1 LLCFKRY
8 LHVIILSSFLVIPPP
23 VLQASSSTPLLS
35 VMSQRAVAQFVPVA
49 IYNSRLLSEDSQWQ
63 GAIQVNGMVTVA
75 AKATLTI
82 MPGTV
87 VRFGPDSGILVLGR
101 IVAKGTAEL
110 PILLTSYYLQPVPAD
125 WYGIVLTGTAKKNI
139 FEQLQLQGAEAAI
152 YAKSSSLEL
161 KQLIFADSIADA
173 SDIAVSGC
181 SSGIVSVKSEL
192 DLETVTIEKCE
203 TALSLRSSSLTATRL
218 KITASAKTA
227 FTAENSQ
234 LKIESALFS
243 ANHAGA
249 LLKTCEGS
257 VNTSKFIANSETA
270 VVLSDS
276 PLKFSSNLVYGSK
289 VGIQLQDNL
298 PSIWGNSIYA
308 NSSYNILYSGDENIY
323 LGGNWL
329 GSTNNEL
336 VNQSLLPTE
345 RFLKADI
352 IMSIYLDNAAT
363 TFPKPEAVYAAMD
376 RALRETGASPNRG
389 GYRQSLDAARILF
402 EARES
407 LADIFNTADSSRFII
422 THSATES
429 LNLAVK
435 GLLVPGDHAVTTTME
450 HNSLARPLHEA
461 SACGVDLTW
470 VSGDEN
476 GYVLLLPVSLL

>member
-1 LLCFKRY
+1 M
-8 LHVIILSSFLVIPPP
+8 P
-23 VLQASSSTPLLS
+23 
-35 VMSQRAVAQFVPVA
+35 QRAVAQFVPVA
-49 IYNSRLLSEDSQWQ
+49 IFNSRLLSEDSQWQ

-161 KQLIFADSIADA
+161 KQLRIDNSSSGLIFADSIADA
-173 SDIAVSGC
+173 RDIAVSGC

-298 PSIWGNSIYA
+298 PSIWGNSISA

-336 VNQSLLPTE
+336 VNQSLFSKRPGLIMPLP
-345 RFLKADI
+345 L
-352 IMSIYLDNAAT
+352 
-363 TFPKPEAVYAAMD
+363 
-376 RALRETGASPNRG
+376 
-389 GYRQSLDAARILF
+389 
-402 EARES
+402 
-407 LADIFNTADSSRFII
+407 
-422 THSATES
+422 
-429 LNLAVK
+429 LAV
-435 GLLVPGDHAVTTTME
+435 D
-450 HNSLARPLHEA
+450 PLI
-461 SACGVDLTW
+461 DPLK
-470 VSGDEN
+470 DF
-476 GYVLLLPVSLL
+476 